1 MVKGFAFGV
10 AALGIGALGIGPQGI
25 GPLGIGTAEAAAVPY
40 TLKGTWLCTF
50 PNGETA
56 TIMARAGK
64 SGVSYQRND
73 GEVFKVF
80 IANTNDGGI
89 SAHGDGWAWSLTP
102 KGDGA
107 ELVVDAKAKGEVYT
121 AACAS
126 K

>member
-1 MVKGFAFGV
+1 MVKGFAFAI
-10 AALGIGALGIGPQGI
+10 AALGMMTLGNQA
-25 GPLGIGTAEAAAVPY
+25 AEAAAVPY
-40 TLKGTWLCTF
+40 TLKGTWVCTF

-73 GEVFKVF
+73 GETFKVF

-89 SAHGDGWAWSLTP
+89 SAHGDGWAWTLTP
-102 KGDGA
+102 KDGA
-107 ELVVDAKAKGEVYT
+107 GELVIDAKTKGEVYT
-121 AACAS
+121 APCAA

>member
-1 MVKGFAFGV
+1 MGNVIACGL
-10 AALGIGALGIGPQGI
+10 AALGICALGSGS
-25 GPLGIGTAEAAAVPY
+25 AEAAAVPY
-40 TLKGTWLCTF
+40 TLKGTWVCTF
-50 PNGETA
+50 ANGETA

-73 GEVFKVF
+73 GETFRVF

-89 SAHGDGWAWSLTP
+89 SAHGEGWAWTLTP

-107 ELVVDAKAKGEVYT
+107 ELVVDSKAKGEVYT

>member
-1 MVKGFAFGV
+1 MLKGFAFGM
-10 AALGIGALGIGPQGI
+10 AALGISA
-25 GPLGIGTAEAAAVPY
+25 LGIGTAEAAAVPY
-40 TLKGTWLCTF
+40 TLKGTWVCTF
-50 PNGETA
+50 ANGETA
-56 TIMARAGK
+56 TIQARAGK

-89 SAHGDGWAWSLTP
+89 SAHGDGWAWTLTP
-102 KGDGA
+102 KGGGA

-121 AACAS
+121 AACAA

>member
-1 MVKGFAFGV
+1 MVKGFALGM
-10 AALGIGALGIGPQGI
+10 AALGLGALLIGR
-25 GPLGIGTAEAAAVPY
+25 AEAAAVPY
-40 TLKGTWLCTF
+40 TLKGTWVCTF
-50 PNGETA
+50 ANGETA

-73 GEVFKVF
+73 GETFRVF

-89 SAHGDGWAWSLTP
+89 SAHGDGWAWTLTP

-121 AACAS
+121 ATCAS
-126 K
+126 R

>member
-1 MVKGFAFGV
+1 MGDQMGKGFAFGV
-10 AALGIGALGIGPQGI
+10 AVLGLCVLGHQA
-25 GPLGIGTAEAAAVPY
+25 AEAAAVPY
-40 TLKGTWLCTF
+40 TLKGTWVCTF

-73 GEVFKVF
+73 GETHRLY

-89 SAHGDGWAWSLTP
+89 SAHGDGWAWTLTP
-102 KGDGA
+102 KGGAA

-121 AACAS
+121 APCVS